1 MIVALF
7 NAIAAI
13 PAILNLCKQF
23 VTWMSSQVE
32 AAEKRKLAA
41 DMAKAADV
49 AKQTKDTSQ
58 LDHMFDPDK
67 EVKK

>member
-1 MIVALF
+1 MITAIF

-23 VTWMSSQVE
+23 VTWVNAQVE
-32 AAEKRKLAA
+32 FAEKRKLEA
-41 DMAKAADV
+41 DMANAIDV
-49 AKQTKDTSQ
+49 AKKTKDTSK

-67 EVKK
+67 GVK